1 MKQQR
6 IEIAEE
12 FDAPVHQV
20 FRFFS
25 EHENLKSIFSPAKIR
40 RISDGEPARNGV
52 GSAREMR
59 VPGAPPFVETVTA
72 YQENE
77 LIEYRITRGSPLRDH
92 LGVMRFVP
100 IDERRTYFRYVITF
114 EGKVPFVAPVVRH
127 VLEGSIRRG
136 LGKVATRR
144 LWG

>member
-72 YQENE
+72 YQETN
-77 LIEYRITRGSPLRDH
+77 
-92 LGVMRFVP
+92 
-100 IDERRTYFRYVITF
+100 
-114 EGKVPFVAPVVRH
+114 
-127 VLEGSIRRG
+127 
-136 LGKVATRR
+136 
-144 LWG
+144 